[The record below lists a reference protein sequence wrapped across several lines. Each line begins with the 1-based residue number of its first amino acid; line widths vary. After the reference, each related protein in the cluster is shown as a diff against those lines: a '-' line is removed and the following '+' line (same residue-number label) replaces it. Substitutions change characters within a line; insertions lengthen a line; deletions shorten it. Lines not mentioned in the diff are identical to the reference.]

1 MLLLNLRVEKVF
13 FLCLMISSVPKQV
26 VGERTKP
33 KSVHSSAFEDVRI
46 GKRVSGSGTLL
57 EGSERKTKCS
67 AACSKKEDCLSFTF
81 CGNRTCYLN
90 NQDVFSTGSG
100 AGILEDDE
108 MCIYFG
114 MKRESVP
121 ICHDNGVFAD
131 IRSDHSSGACKITQ
145 KRVDHEWGDW
155 KDDDFETE
163 KEWKKIR
170 RRDLITQAA
179 HGGVD
184 GDLDSEEITLWVLLV
199 KEKMTWIEAKNN
211 CDALGG
217 KLFWNLNVRWTKVR
231 SLWTQLGEED
241 YWIGIH
247 TDDHIV
253 WKNVHNEVMQDSLL
267 NWRSGEPDNNQD
279 SEYVVAVKGI
289 ESSAGSRWVRLSDED
304 VNLQLASVCDMI

>member
-1 MLLLNLRVEKVF
+1 
-13 FLCLMISSVPKQV
+13 MISSVPKQV

-170 RRDLITQAA
+170 RRVLITQAA

-184 GDLDSEEITLWVLLV
+184 GDLDSEEITLCVLLV
-199 KEKMTWIEAKNN
+199 KEKMTWVRARDNCTAK
-211 CDALGG
+211 GG
-217 KLFWNLNVRWTKVR
+217 NLFWNLDGTQDQLRSFWTR
-231 SLWTQLGEED
+231 LGEED

-247 TDDHIV
+247 TDDHTV
-253 WKNVHNEVMQDSLL
+253 WKNVDNEVVQSSLL
-267 NWRSGEPDNNQD
+267 NWRYGEPDNNQN
-279 SEYVVAVKGI
+279 SEYVVAVKDS
-289 ESSAGSRWVRLSDED
+289 ENRVWNRFSSVKLSDVNE
-304 VNLQLASVCDMI
+304 NLQLTSVCDMI